1 MVVVCLLF
9 SLVQVLLHVL
19 AMPNRAHGYNAVTL
33 QFLVLSS
40 EIDFQDHGQRHIVSA
55 LTEKTKLWNTKTL
68 VGRTSVHTSVCL
80 QIYKVL

>member
-40 EIDFQDHGQRHIVSA
+40 EIDFYLFYAGIHL
-55 LTEKTKLWNTKTL
+55 LTLNI
-68 VGRTSVHTSVCL
+68 R
-80 QIYKVL
+80 